1 MNIVAC
7 VKQVPDTWADKKLLP
22 TTLTLD
28 RESADAVMNELDEYA
43 VEAALRLKE
52 AHGGTV
58 TILTMGP
65 AKATQ
70 TVRKALSMGADAA
83 VQVTDDAL
91 VGSCVM
97 ATARVL
103 AAAIGTIETD
113 VVVFGAEA
121 TDARTGVV
129 PALVADLLARP
140 QLTLANTLEVD
151 GTTVRINRLT
161 DSGYDVVEAQLPV
174 VVSVVEKIN
183 EPRYPSFKG
192 IMAAKTRPLTTLTLA
207 DLGIDPASVGS
218 AGATTAIRE
227 YADRPARSGGEIV
240 TDAGDGAAKL
250 AEFLHTRKFL

>member
-7 VKQVPDTWADKKLLP
+7 VKQVPDTWSEKKLLP
-22 TTLTLD
+22 ETRTLD

-43 VEAALRLKE
+43 VEAALQLKE

-103 AAAIGTIETD
+103 AAALGTLEVD

-129 PALVADLLARP
+129 PALVADLLGRP
-140 QLTLANTLEVD
+140 QLTIANSLQID

-161 DSGYDVVEAQLPV
+161 DTGYDVVEAQLPV
-174 VVSVVEKIN
+174 VISVVEKTN

-192 IMAAKTRPLTTLTLA
+192 IMAAKSRPLTTLTLA
-207 DLGIDPASVGS
+207 DLGIEASTVGA
-218 AGATTAIRE
+218 AGATTQVRE
-227 YADRPARSGGEIV
+227 YADRPAHAGGEIV
-240 TDAGDGAAKL
+240 TDTGDGAAKL
-250 AEFLHTRKFL
+250 AEFLHNGKFL

>member
-22 TTLTLD
+22 DSRTLD
-28 RESADAVMNELDEYA
+28 RESVDAVMNELDEYA
-43 VEAALRLKE
+43 VEEALRQKE
-52 AHGGTV
+52 RHGGTV

-65 AKATQ
+65 AKSLQ

-103 AAAIGTIETD
+103 AAAIATLETD
-113 VVVFGAEA
+113 LVIFGSEA

-129 PALVADLLARP
+129 PALVAAVLGRP
-140 QLTLANTLEVD
+140 QLTLVSKAEID
-151 GTTVRINRLT
+151 GTTIRVNRAT
-161 DSGYDVVEAQLPV
+161 ETGYDVVEAQLPA
-174 VVSVVEKIN
+174 VVSVLEKTN

-192 IMAAKTRPLTTLTLA
+192 IMAAKSKPLTTMTLA
-207 DLGIDPASVGS
+207 DLGIDAAEVGS
-218 AGATTAIRE
+218 AGATTEVRE
-227 YADRPARSGGEIV
+227 YADRPPRSGGEIV
-240 TDAGDGAAKL
+240 TDAGDGALKL
-250 AEFLHTRKFL
+250 AEFLHTGKFL